1 MASWFNGVLWMDHLS
16 LKFAEQSALRMVD
29 SCTDLEQLKPLTRS
43 LVKGHFEAK
52 ALICLLLEQQIEA
65 LGRDRCEGCPSVF
78 GTDQAP
84 AS

>member
-1 MASWFNGVLWMDHLS
+1 MALWCNGVLWMDHLS

-52 ALICLLLEQQIEA
+52 ALICLLLEQQIET

>member
-29 SCTDLEQLKPLTRS
+29 SCTDLEQLKALTRS
-43 LVKGHFEAK
+43 LVSGHFEAK
-52 ALICLLLEQQIEA
+52 ALICLLMEQQLA
-65 LGRDRCEGCPSVF
+65 AMTRDRCEGCPSVF
-78 GTDQAP
+78 GIDQPP

>member
-1 MASWFNGVLWMDHLS
+1 MALWCNGVLWMDHLS

-52 ALICLLLEQQIEA
+52 APICLLLEQQIEA

>member
-1 MASWFNGVLWMDHLS
+1 MDHLS
-16 LKFAEQSALRMVD
+16 LKFAEQAALRMVD